1 VRVALVG
8 QTYLPSTNG
17 PAVFTTNLAEAL
29 AACGHEVL
37 AVIPAPDGRPGSE
50 RRHGVELRAL
60 PAIVSKRAG
69 VAVTAFPNRRVGRL
83 LDAFAPDVV
92 HIQDHYPTSRAVLAE
107 SRRRGLAVVGTNHF
121 IPGNMALQLP
131 LPRMAH
137 GAVEAVLWWTVRAVF
152 GRLDL
157 ATAPSETA
165 ARLLRERIPDLDVRA
180 ISCGVDV
187 GRFRPRTAEE
197 RRALRARLDLPENGV
212 VVLYVG
218 RLDRD
223 KNLELLLE
231 ALTRAPDVDRLMVA
245 GKGLHMQALIQ
256 RARRLGLAERVRFTG
271 YVPDDVLPE
280 LYAASDLFVMPSSV
294 ELLSIATLEAMA
306 TGLPVAAAR
315 AGALPELVTTG
326 THGAL
331 FDPRDAA
338 DAGAALQGLATA
350 RERWGKLGRAARIR
364 AEEHRLE
371 RTRERFE
378 ALYAEAAAGT
388 RTLITELS

>member
-1 VRVALVG
+1 MRVALVG

-256 RARRLGLAERVRFTG
+256 RARRLGLAERVR
-271 YVPDDVLPE
+271 
-280 LYAASDLFVMPSSV
+280 
-294 ELLSIATLEAMA
+294 
-306 TGLPVAAAR
+306 